1 MYNEMIAAYFFLK
14 GQLAPYPFCKN
25 REMLKAE
32 VSVFTNEERYSYK
45 RTKDRRAK
53 QLAIFICH

>member
-1 MYNEMIAAYFFLK
+1 MYNEMIAAYFFFK
-14 GQLAPYPFCKN
+14 GQSSPYPFRKN

-32 VSVFTNEERYSYK
+32 VSVFSNERDSYK